1 MVQTLVQ
8 AAGRAILADETVER
22 RATADVTF
30 GAAWERSAW
39 AAGGAAGRVGVPL
52 LLEEDED
59 EDFDDDEGV
68 FEDDDEGDEGD
79 DFEEEDEDFLD
90 DDTDDD
96 LDDDAD
102 GDDEDDEDDDD
113 F

>member
-8 AAGRAILADETVER
+8 AAGRAILADEAGAR
-22 RATADVTF
+22 RATAWETIDARWARAETA
-30 GAAWERSAW
+30 GAGAVV
-39 AAGGAAGRVGVPL
+39 GGLPL

-68 FEDDDEGDEGD
+68 FGDDDESDDGE